1 MKAARFDYLRP
12 HSLAQALD
20 ALAPVEHASRL
31 IAGSQSLGP
40 MLNLRLVRPE
50 RLIDISALPE
60 LRTIATQDGWLRIGA
75 GITHAEIEDGRFEP
89 FQDHPWRRVAGTIA
103 YRSVRNRGTVGGS
116 LAHADP
122 AADWMLAAWAADA
135 QIELARASGTR
146 QVPVRDFMQAAYTTA
161 LEADEMVVAV
171 HVPVSLSRASWG
183 YYKVCRKVGD
193 FAETSCAVVIDDA
206 RGVCRIAVGAL
217 DGPPILL
224 EGLAQ
229 QLFQHRDPAE
239 AWTDRID
246 QDLMAAVP
254 GRDRIARRMMSATIN
269 RAIARALGHERAHA

>member
-12 HSLAQALD
+12 RSLAHALE

-40 MLNLRLVRPE
+40 MLNLRLVRPG
-50 RLIDISALPE
+50 RLIDISGLPE
-60 LRTIATQDGWLRIGA
+60 LRSISTQDGWLRIGA
-75 GITHAEIEDGRFEP
+75 GITHAEIEDGRFEA

-122 AADWMLAAWAADA
+122 AADWVLAAWAADA
-135 QIELARASGTR
+135 RIELARASGTR

-161 LEADEMVVAV
+161 VEADEMVVAV
-171 HVPVSLSRASWG
+171 HVPLTLSRAAWG

-193 FAETSCAVVIDDA
+193 FAETSCAVVIDDV
-206 RGVCRIAVGAL
+206 RGVCSVAVGAL
-217 DGPPILL
+217 DGPPVLLQELSRQLL
-224 EGLAQ
+224 ER
-229 QLFQHRDPAE
+229 RDPVE

-246 QDLMAAVP
+246 QDLIAAVP
-254 GRDRIARRMMSATIN
+254 GRDRIARRMMSATID
-269 RAIARALGHERAHA
+269 RAIARALGHERAQA

>member
-1 MKAARFDYLRP
+1 MKAAAFEHVD
-12 HSLAQALD
+12 AADVQD
-20 ALAPVEHASRL
+20 ALRLLASA
-31 IAGSQSLGP
+31 AGRAKLMAGGQSLGP
-40 MLNLRLVRPE
+40 MLNLRLSRPQSVVDLSKLAVLTSVQVQGQDLLLGA
-50 RLIDISALPE
+50 RL
-60 LRTIATQDGWLRIGA
+60 
-75 GITHAEIEDGRFEP
+75 THAAIEDGR
-89 FQDHPWRRVAGTIA
+89 HPALAAHPMRQVAAGIA
-103 YRSVRNRGTVGGS
+103 YRAIRNKGTLGGS